1 MEKFKIGLGV
11 LLFANNQPKTTL
23 NVIKKGMIYTR
34 EQEQVSVVLKPSLPV
49 KEMAREFF
57 SACIASQLDLPVPS
71 QYLVLDEKNRN
82 CYVCLRFF
90 TTSQSLSDFQTRRSI
105 DKRCNQQTL
114 FMEKFFQKLLL
125 LMN

>member
-57 SACIASQLDLPVPS
+57 FCV
-71 QYLVLDEKNRN
+71 Y
-82 CYVCLRFF
+82 
-90 TTSQSLSDFQTRRSI
+90 SLSIRFTCTFAIFS
-105 DKRCNQQTL
+105 
-114 FMEKFFQKLLL
+114 FG
-125 LMN
+125 